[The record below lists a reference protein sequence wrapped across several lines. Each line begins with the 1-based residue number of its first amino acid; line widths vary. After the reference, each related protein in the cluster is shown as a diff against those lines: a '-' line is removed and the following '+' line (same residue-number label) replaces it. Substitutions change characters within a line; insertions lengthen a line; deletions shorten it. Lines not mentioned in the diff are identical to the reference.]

1 VAGDGNMSEENDEQN
16 ENEIEKYT
24 DAMLP
29 ELNQVDIENA
39 ESVHCKSWVLRKLEN
54 GRLGCFNWSEEM
66 CLGLQI
72 TGEDSMRCFAAGNI
86 DLALRSL
93 AMLKHT
99 CESIGIVLQT
109 EGYTVLIQPETE
121 DASEG
126 TGTTEP
132 VGMEVA

>member
-1 VAGDGNMSEENDEQN
+1 MSAENDEQN

-29 ELNQVDIENA
+29 ELNQADIENA
-39 ESVHCKSWVLRKLEN
+39 ESVHCKSWVLGMLKS
-54 GRLGCFNWSEEM
+54 GRTGCFNWHEDM

-86 DLALRSL
+86 DLSLRSL

-99 CESIGIVLQT
+99 CESIGIVLET
-109 EGYTVLIQPETE
+109 EGYTLLIQP
-121 DASEG
+121 DSEG
-126 TGTTEP
+126 PAEGTETIEA

>member
-1 VAGDGNMSEENDEQN
+1 MSAENDEQN
-16 ENEIEKYT
+16 ENEMEKYT

-29 ELNQVDIENA
+29 ELNQADIESA

-54 GRLGCFNWSEEM
+54 GRLGCFNWNEEL

-86 DLALRSL
+86 DLSLRSL

-99 CESIGIVLQT
+99 CESIGIVLET
-109 EGYTVLIQPETE
+109 EGYTLLIQP
-121 DASEG
+121 DSEG
-126 TGTTEP
+126 PAEGTETTEA

>member
-1 VAGDGNMSEENDEQN
+1 MSAENDEQN

-29 ELNQVDIENA
+29 ELNQADIENA
-39 ESVHCKSWVLRKLEN
+39 ESVHCKSWVLGMLKS
-54 GRLGCFNWSEEM
+54 GRTGCFNWHEDM

-86 DLALRSL
+86 DLSLRSL

-99 CESIGIVLQT
+99 CESIGIVLET

-121 DASEG
+121 DAPEG
-126 TGTTEP
+126 TETTEP

>member
-1 VAGDGNMSEENDEQN
+1 MSAENDEQN
-16 ENEIEKYT
+16 ENEMEKYT

-29 ELNQVDIENA
+29 ELNQADIESA

-54 GRLGCFNWSEEM
+54 GRLGCFNWNEEL

-86 DLALRSL
+86 DLSLRSL

-99 CESIGIVLQT
+99 CESIGIVLET
-109 EGYTVLIQPETE
+109 EGYTLLIQPETE
-121 DASEG
+121 TASEG
-126 TGTTEP
+126 DESDDD

>member
-1 VAGDGNMSEENDEQN
+1 MSAENDEQN

-29 ELNQVDIENA
+29 ELNQADMENA
-39 ESVHCKSWVLRKLEN
+39 ESVHCKSWVLGKLKSGRK
-54 GRLGCFNWSEEM
+54 GCFNWHEDM

-86 DLALRSL
+86 DLSLRSL

-99 CESIGIVLQT
+99 CESIGIVLET
-109 EGYTVLIQPETE
+109 EGYTLLIQP
-121 DASEG
+121 DSEG
-126 TGTTEP
+126 TAVGTETTEA